1 MDTIKLTVREMR
13 DLYIA
18 LSALSQRQLK
28 FKAAYAIARTRKAL
42 EPEWEASEEVRQH
55 LLKMQDEEERDRAW
69 REHLRQEIEVR
80 VHRFDADILPDEI
93 EPAILEGILPM
104 LSEDVGTSFAKD
116 ESEHQPTTTT
126 G

>member
-18 LSALSQRQLK
+18 LSTLAQRQLK

-55 LLKMQDEEERDRAW
+55 LLKMQGEEERDRAW
-69 REHLRQEIEVR
+69 REHLQQSIEVR
-80 VHRFDADILPDEI
+80 VHRFSTGLLPEEI
-93 EPAILEGILPM
+93 EPAILEGVLPM
-104 LSEDVGTSFAKD
+104 LQEEGLPEEAVSDAAGA
-116 ESEHQPTTTT
+116 
-126 G
+126 

>member
-18 LSALSQRQLK
+18 LSALAQRQLK
-28 FKAAYAIARTRKAL
+28 FRAAYAIARTRKAL

-55 LLKMQDEEERDRAW
+55 LLKMQDAEERDRAW

-93 EPAILEGILPM
+93 EPAILEGLFPM
-104 LSEDVGTSFAKD
+104 LHNKD
-116 ESEHQPTTTT
+116 
-126 G
+126 GLW